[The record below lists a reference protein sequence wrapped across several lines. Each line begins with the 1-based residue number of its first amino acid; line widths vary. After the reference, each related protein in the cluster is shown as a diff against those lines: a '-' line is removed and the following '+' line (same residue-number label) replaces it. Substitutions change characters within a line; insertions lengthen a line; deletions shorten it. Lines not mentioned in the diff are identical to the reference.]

1 MAKWWWL
8 GGSVARWKRWACV
21 APIPSHW
28 TGIPK
33 LGVGIGCAPK
43 SSPYQAT
50 DAARSG
56 AWTLTWLTRMAVMAR
71 RPYRA
76 ASALRSAT
84 AGCETPH
91 DHVRAQTG
99 CERERARNGPPTD
112 R

>member
-8 GGSVARWKRWACV
+8 GGSVARWKRWTWV
-21 APIPSHW
+21 SPMPSHW

-33 LGVGIGCAPK
+33 FGVGIGCAPK

-71 RPYRA
+71 RPYASRA
-76 ASALRSAT
+76 RPAERNG
-84 AGCETPH
+84 GCETAH
-91 DHVRAQTG
+91 RRVRTQTG
-99 CERERARNGPPTD
+99 YERKRA
-112 R
+112 

>member
-1 MAKWWWL
+1 MVKWGWL
-8 GGSVARWKRWACV
+8 VGALARWEGPTCGA
-21 APIPSHW
+21 AMPSHC

-33 LGVGIGCAPK
+33 FGVGIGCAPK

-76 ASALRSAT
+76 GSAPRSAT
-84 AGCETPH
+84 AGCETAH
-91 DHVRAQTG
+91 HHVRATTA
-99 CERERARNGPPTD
+99 CEREGGSTVRR